1 MNVTASRR
9 ALTALR
15 IVVLVIGA
23 VIMVTPFAYMLSTS
37 FKPQAYVLTTPPQFI
52 PDPFTFDNYVQAWT
66 TQDFARYAMN
76 SVIVAVVSTALSV
89 LISSMM
95 AYAFAR
101 FEFPGRE
108 WIFRILLIGLMVPA
122 MMLIIPQFVL
132 AKYFGLLDSLWGLI
146 VFYVAGSLA
155 LNTFLLRGFF
165 AALPA
170 ELDQAMQMDGAN
182 AWTRYWRLAI
192 PLARPA
198 LATATIFT
206 FLASWDEFAWALT
219 IINTPQNRT
228 LPIAIQLFQGQNA
241 TQWGLVFAA
250 SVIAIIPVIIVYL
263 VFQRHFVQGL
273 TSGAVKG

>member
-1 MNVTASRR
+1 MTANTSRR
-9 ALTALR
+9 ALTSLR
-15 IVVLVIGA
+15 VVVLIVGA
-23 VIMVTPFAYMLSTS
+23 IVMVTPFLYMLSTS

-66 TQDFARYAMN
+66 TQDFSLYAMN
-76 SVIVAVVSTALSV
+76 SLIVAVIATGLSV
-89 LISSMM
+89 LFSSMM
-95 AYAFAR
+95 AYAFTR

-108 WIFRILLIGLMVPA
+108 WIFRVLLIGLMVPA

-132 AKYFGLLDSLWGLI
+132 AKYFGLLDSLAGLI

-182 AWTRYWRLAI
+182 AWTRYWKLAL

-206 FLASWDEFAWALT
+206 FLACWDEFAWALT
-219 IINTPQNRT
+219 IINSPQNRT

-250 SVIAIIPVIIVYL
+250 SVIAIIPVIVVYL
-263 VFQRHFVQGL
+263 IFQRHFVQGL